1 MALIGVL
8 LLGGA
13 IVMLSATVMVRGNA
27 QFGNTTGDRNWE
39 HALAAAEAGL
49 NWGLATVEGHLEWG
63 IEWDSGDEVPQEVV
77 GTGDERAW
85 AIAAADGK
93 DGAFVA
99 STPIGE
105 FVVIKPLNAA
115 MVYGVGYAPSRDAVN
130 RRVRVVRA
138 GYEIVP
144 TEVEWVTNLAVLT
157 EDDLEIV
164 GKPSFY
170 TGATIGIHTNGFL
183 TLGGSTN
190 IDGCMSASSGA
201 QMGGSVIQGA
211 DCPMPGNQPR
221 RTVPLFDARER
232 WPTSTHDL
240 CPDGSVRAGPNHA
253 TLGGTAG
260 EEPCTGQIIHVNAK
274 TTPYNGWKF
283 EAPGIVEKWFYD
295 ANVPNDGV
303 YYVHHNSA
311 RIESSPGSSSIPWLL
326 TLITTSDE
334 ACPNAVAGD
343 IWIEGSPTIDPYPD
357 TGNLLLVASR
367 DIVISGSPKMS
378 GVIAAGEQIYI
389 DGEALVTLGTYVS
402 ASTCDTPGSPA
413 SANYISGNASVNNIT
428 DVETDLI
435 VVVDLIVL
443 EHWAELRS

>member
-13 IVMLSATVMVRGNA
+13 IVMMSATVMVRGNA

-39 HALAAAEAGL
+39 DALAAAEAGL
-49 NWGLATVEGHLEWG
+49 NWGLATVEANLEWG
-63 IEWDSGDEVPQEVV
+63 IEWDSGDEVV
-77 GTGDERAW
+77 GEIVGSSDERAW
-85 AIAAADGK
+85 VIATADAK
-93 DGAFVA
+93 DGALVT
-99 STPIGE
+99 STPTGE
-105 FVVIKPLNAA
+105 FVVVKPSNAA

-144 TEVEWVTNLAVLT
+144 TEVEWITNLAVLT

-170 TGATIGIHTNGFL
+170 TGAAIGIHTNGFL

-211 DCPMPGNQPR
+211 HCPKPGNQPR
-221 RTVPLFDARER
+221 RTVPVFDARDR
-232 WPTSTHDL
+232 WPTSIFDL
-240 CPDGSVRAGPNHA
+240 CPDGAVRAGPNHA
-253 TLGGTAG
+253 TLGYTAG
-260 EEPCTGQIIHVNAK
+260 DEPCTGDVLHADAK
-274 TTPYNGWKF
+274 ASPFRGWKF
-283 EAPGIVEKWFYD
+283 HAPGVVEKWFYD

-303 YYVHHNSA
+303 YYVHHNAA
-311 RIESSPGSSSIPWLL
+311 RIESSPGSSAIPWLL
-326 TLITTSDE
+326 TLIVSGDGT
-334 ACPNAVAGD
+334 CPEMVLGD
-343 IWIEGSPTIDPYPD
+343 IRIEGGPTFDPYPD
-357 TGNLLLVASR
+357 TGNIALLAGR
-367 DIVISGSPKMS
+367 DVVISGNPKMS

-413 SANYISGNASVNNIT
+413 SYNYISGNASVDNYSN
-428 DVETDLI
+428 VQTDLI
-435 VVVDLIVL
+435 VVVDWIVL